1 MAIVKYTE
9 KVIEHFKNPRNVGEI
24 ENPDGAA
31 TVGSPACGDQV
42 SVFLKVNNGKIEDIK
57 FLSYGCAS
65 NIATG
70 SIVTEMA
77 KGKSIEEAKKL
88 TWKQAMEE
96 LGGLPP
102 IKFHCSVL
110 AVDGLRAAIKD
121 YEERKLGK
129 RHEETVDEGYILQ
142 QLKEII
148 YPKTGDN
155 IVDAQLIKYMK
166 FEDGKLTLEMAFDET
181 DEFKQ
186 NVVEEIKEHMSEIKE
201 IKELDIK
208 VMEY

>member
-24 ENPDGAA
+24 EDPDGAA

-42 SVFLKVNNGKIEDIK
+42 SVFLKVNNNKIEDIK

-88 TWKQAMEE
+88 TWRQAMEE

-102 IKFHCSVL
+102 VKFHCSVL
-110 AVDGLRAAIKD
+110 AVDGLRAAIRD

-129 RHEETVDEGYILQ
+129 KYKKTVDEKFIVER
-142 QLKEII
+142 LKKII
-148 YPKTGDN
+148 YPKTGNN
-155 IVDAQLIKYMK
+155 IVDAQLIKYIN
-166 FEDGKLTLEMAFDET
+166 FEAGKLTLEVSFDEM

-186 NVVEEIKEHMSEIKE
+186 NILEEIKEHLSEIGE
-201 IKELDIK
+201 IEEIDIK